1 MITDFE
7 PFPRGVVNTEVLM
20 QDHIEV
26 VETAIDSAHGLAWL
40 KRSPEGV
47 GALVSFTGMVRE
59 LPNAQLTFME
69 LEHYPGMTEK
79 ALQSIATK
87 ARDRWPLKCIYIVHR
102 VGAMTLSDE
111 VVQVAVSSA
120 HRVAAFEAASFIMD
134 YLKRDA
140 PFWKREVSDKG
151 SVWVEQK
158 ASDLCAAERWIDN
171 A

>member
-1 MITDFE
+1 
-7 PFPRGVVNTEVLM
+7 M

-26 VETAIDSAHGLAWL
+26 VEQAFDSAAGLQWL
-40 KRSPEGV
+40 KEDSQGV

-59 LPNAQLTFME
+59 LPDADLDFME

-79 ALQSIATK
+79 ALHKITAQ
-87 ARDRWPLKCIYIVHR
+87 ARERWPLKRVFIVHR
-102 VGAMTLSDE
+102 VGAMRLSDE

-120 HRVAAFEAASFIMD
+120 HRAAAFEAASFIMD

-158 ASDLCAAERWIDN
+158 SSDVAAAERWSDD

>member
-1 MITDFE
+1 
-7 PFPRGVVNTEVLM
+7 M
-20 QDHIEV
+20 QDRIEV
-26 VETAIDSAHGLAWL
+26 VTQAIDSSDGLAWL
-40 KRSPEGV
+40 KESPEGV

-59 LPNAQLTFME
+59 LPDADLEFME

-79 ALQSIATK
+79 ALENIAAQ
-87 ARDRWPLKCIYIVHR
+87 ARDRWPLKRIFIVHR
-102 VGAMTLSDE
+102 VGPMGLSEE

-120 HRVAAFEAASFIMD
+120 HRNAAFEAASFIMD

-158 ASDLCAAERWIDN
+158 ASDVEAAKSWDER
-171 A
+171 

>member
-1 MITDFE
+1 
-7 PFPRGVVNTEVLM
+7 M
-20 QDHIEV
+20 QDRIEV
-26 VETAIDSAHGLAWL
+26 VTQPIDSSDGLAWL
-40 KRSPEGV
+40 KESPEGV

-59 LPNAQLTFME
+59 LPDAELEFME

-79 ALQSIATK
+79 ALANIASQ
-87 ARDRWPLKCIYIVHR
+87 ARDRWPLKRIFIVHR
-102 VGAMTLSDE
+102 VGSMGLSEE

-120 HRVAAFEAASFIMD
+120 HRNAAFEAASFIMD

-158 ASDLCAAERWIDN
+158 ASDVEAAKSWSDR
-171 A
+171 